1 MEKIIS
7 GPTIKIKNQK
17 SKIMSSSIERLCAE
31 RKIKLTENR
40 RIVARVIEQSQDH
53 PDVEEVYSRASK
65 INPNIGIATVYRAVK
80 MFEECGLIAKHDFGG
95 GRARY
100 EKLEGDDHHD
110 HLIDI
115 TTDEVIEF
123 FDEGLEKMKE
133 KLAREKGY
141 ELVGHKLELYC
152 RPIKK

>member
-1 MEKIIS
+1 MH
-7 GPTIKIKNQK
+7 
-17 SKIMSSSIERLCAE
+17 SSIEALCAE

-40 RIVARVIEQSQDH
+40 RIIARVIEQSRDH
-53 PDVEEVYSRASK
+53 PDVEEVYRRASK
-65 INPNIGIATVYRAVK
+65 VNPNIGIATVYRAVK
-80 MFEECGLIAKHDFGG
+80 MFEEFGLIAKHDFGS

-100 EKLEGDDHHD
+100 EKLEGDEHHD

-115 TTDEVIEF
+115 TNDEVHEF
-123 FDEGLEKMKE
+123 FDEELEKIKE

-152 RPIKK
+152 RPLKK